1 MYFVLRFKAVQCIH
15 SIHSGP
21 LLPPCKPRQHPAS
34 GWTGRSRESGA
45 STSDWRCRWKRN
57 VFFSCML
64 GKRHKNAPASYFLA
78 IKNHHKPAQY
88 QELLAIW
95 VCGLFKIHWRL
106 CRYMMMMMMCYLTWL
121 FKTIPGFASLYSPC
135 CLCAHPVPT
144 MNVGY
149 NFNGAHWHYSAFL
162 MLRV

>member
-78 IKNHHKPAQY
+78 IKTIINQHSIKNNCWLY
-88 QELLAIW
+88 EY
-95 VCGLFKIHWRL
+95 GLFKMHWRL
-106 CRYMMMMMMCYLTWL
+106 CRYMMMMCYLTWL
-121 FKTIPGFASLYSPC
+121 FKTIPGFASLHSPC